1 MSNKQTSS
9 LTGVE
14 TGATLTTLGSLKP
27 FNLSYAVVTGG
38 TSITYVVE
46 ATLNGTDFFVVEAS
60 GTVDTDGQVTKP
72 VVGIRA
78 RSTAHT
84 VGTLVMTILEDS

>member
-1 MSNKQTSS
+1 MSKTQTSS

-14 TGATLTTLGSLKP
+14 TGATLVTVGSLKP

-46 ATLNGTDFFVVEAS
+46 ATLNNTDFFIVEAS

-72 VVGIRA
+72 IIGIRA

-84 VGTLVMTILEDS
+84 VGTLVLTILEDV